1 MQGKDGESI
10 SVDLV
15 SGIAL
20 SSIAFIPDVVSQD
33 VPYATTSNPFYH
45 IKNYLDETK
54 YNANNTFKAQ
64 SDWGKSNVV
73 AMNYRLNPEDANV
86 DAKTVYGFIDRKI
99 TTRAA
104 DDRTLLLNVND
115 KSVSNGVV
123 VIGATV
129 NPNALVEN
137 QEYNIAALQAWYG
150 QKPLTSDYVHITSE
164 EIDLILADSAKTVKG
179 EAAITFYNRTQSI
192 AKGES
197 DAFIK
202 QFVAL
207 DADANAAFKYTSTID
222 LKDYVGL
229 YSDNK
234 TEWLA
239 ALGFKGMMTRRLISS
254 GSSQKMEKIHLIMV

>member
-1 MQGKDGESI
+1 M
-10 SVDLV
+10 
-15 SGIAL
+15 
-20 SSIAFIPDVVSQD
+20 
-33 VPYATTSNPFYH
+33 
-45 IKNYLDETK
+45 DETK
-54 YNANNTFKAQ
+54 YNTANNAFKEQ

-104 DDRTLLLNVND
+104 GDRTVLLNVDN
-115 KSVSNGVV
+115 KTVSDGVA
-123 VIGATV
+123 VIDATV

-150 QKPLTSDYVHITSE
+150 QTPLTSDYVHVTSE
-164 EIDLILADSAKTVKG
+164 EIDLVLADSVKTVQG
-179 EAAITFYNRTQSI
+179 EAAVTFYKRTQSI

-207 DADANAAFKYTSTID
+207 DAEANAAFKYTGTIN

-229 YSDNK
+229 YSDIK
-234 TEWLA
+234 TDWLA
-239 ALGFKGMMTRRLISS
+239 ELGFKGMS
-254 GSSQKMEKIHLIMV
+254 

>member
-1 MQGKDGESI
+1 M
-10 SVDLV
+10 
-15 SGIAL
+15 

-164 EIDLILADSAKTVKG
+164 EIDLILTD
-179 EAAITFYNRTQSI
+179 
-192 AKGES
+192 
-197 DAFIK
+197 
-202 QFVAL
+202 
-207 DADANAAFKYTSTID
+207 
-222 LKDYVGL
+222 
-229 YSDNK
+229 
-234 TEWLA
+234 
-239 ALGFKGMMTRRLISS
+239 
-254 GSSQKMEKIHLIMV
+254 SQKL